1 MRQHP
6 HSPGRWY
13 FGWNIVAASTLITL
27 LTVGMRLGVGP
38 FFIPL
43 VEDLG
48 ISRTELGTIVAAG
61 MLVYGFSMPLAGYLA
76 HTRGSRFPLILGT
89 VLVTISVAWTVL
101 TTNIIGFSL
110 AFGGLLSM
118 GLALTSPVA
127 LTPLISRW
135 FVRQRGKALF
145 YLSTG
150 SMAGIAVMT
159 PVLTYAIEQLGW
171 RGALVAFDLVFMLL
185 VIPATVFVMRENP
198 PEGGDRLPSAE
209 GKGTPT
215 PEDAPLDALPSVAA
229 MRTPYFWK
237 IVAGLFACGF
247 SMNLLGTQGVP
258 MLVDHGFNPMVASLG
273 IGLIGLV
280 AIGGTITLGQLA
292 DRMPRRK
299 LLSMIYVIR
308 GLGFL
313 GLVMAAH
320 QWQLYAVAIVA
331 GLVWAGTIALSSAI
345 LADIYGIRTVGVL
358 YGWAYVG
365 HQIGAAL
372 SSWLGG
378 WGYQHYGTH
387 WVSFG
392 SAAVLLFAAGI
403 ISLRLPA
410 SLSTILAPR
419 PRQPRPV

>member
-1 MRQHP
+1 MSQNHV
-6 HSPGRWY
+6 GRWY

-61 MLVYGFSMPLAGYLA
+61 MLVYGLGMPLAGYLA
-76 HTRGSRFPLILGT
+76 QTRGSRFPLLLGSA
-89 VLVTISVAWTVL
+89 LVTVAVTWTVL
-101 TTNIIGFSL
+101 TTSTVGFAL
-110 AFGGLLSM
+110 AFGVLLSL

-135 FVRQRGKALF
+135 FTRQRGKALF

-159 PVLTYAIEQLGW
+159 PVLTLGIEQLGW
-171 RGALVAFDLVFMLL
+171 RGALVVFNVVFVLL
-185 VIPATVFVMRENP
+185 VVPVAVLLMRENP
-198 PEGGDRLPSAE
+198 PEGGDRAPGAD
-209 GKGTPT
+209 GKVAPAVD
-215 PEDAPLDALPSVAA
+215 EAPLAALPSVAA
-229 MRTPYFWK
+229 LRSPYFWK

-258 MLVDHGFNPMVASLG
+258 MLVDHGFPPIAASLG

-292 DRMPRRK
+292 DRVPRRK
-299 LLSMIYVIR
+299 LLALIYVIR

-313 GLVMAAH
+313 GLVMAAQ
-320 QWQLYAVAIVA
+320 QWQLYAVAVVA

-358 YGWAYVG
+358 YGWAYLG
-365 HQIGAAL
+365 HQIGATL

-392 SAAVLLFAAGI
+392 TAAVLLFAAGVV
-403 ISLRLPA
+403 SLRLPA
-410 SLSTILAPR
+410 SLGKVLAPR
-419 PRQPRPV
+419 PRQARPI